1 MKNKEN
7 SFRIIIPVFNDK
19 ESLNMLIS
27 EIYKISQKLNYFF
40 DILIIDDYSSNHI
53 EINTRDFSNENIS
66 INVLRLKQN
75 IGHQKAIYLGLNYT
89 INHPVDKI
97 IIMDSDGEDDPNYLE
112 KLIKSNIDNNKNIVA
127 KRIQRKENFL
137 FIFCY
142 YLFKSIFRLL
152 TGKNLNFGNFSVI
165 NFSYVYQILNV
176 DNGFHH
182 YAASLLKID
191 NELIKY
197 PIPKGIRYE
206 GKSKMNFIKLISH
219 GLDALT
225 VFRREAIIRI
235 ILFSVIFEFLL
246 IAIASFIFYIRFFS
260 NLLITGQATTVMLFI
275 ILIGFVFIFICLILS
290 LSTTSNFT
298 DIDQEKIYKRYT
310 DKLEKII

>member
-1 MKNKEN
+1 MTKNNFKY
-7 SFRIIIPVFNDK
+7 RIIIPVFNDNK
-19 ESLNMLIS
+19 SLNFLVNK
-27 EIYKISQKLNYFF
+27 IYKITEKSDYHF
-40 DILIIDDYSSNHI
+40 DLLIIDDHSNNSI
-53 EINTRDFSNENIS
+53 KLNTNNYTSNNVS
-66 INVLRLKQN
+66 INILRVKQN
-75 IGHQKAIYLGLNYT
+75 IGHQKAIYIGLNYT
-89 INHPVDKI
+89 INHPVDKV

-112 KLIKSNIDNNKNIVA
+112 KLINSNIEKNKNIVA
-127 KRIQRKENFL
+127 KRVKRKENLL
-137 FIFCY
+137 FILCY
-142 YLFKSIFRLL
+142 YLFKLIFRIL
-152 TGKNLNFGNFSVI
+152 TGKNLNFGNFSII
-165 NFSYVYQILNV
+165 NFSNVNQILNV

-197 PIPKGIRYE
+197 PIPKGERYE

-246 IAIASFIFYIRFFS
+246 IAVASFIFYIRFFS
-260 NLLITGQATTVMLFI
+260 NFFITGQATIVMLFI
-275 ILIGFVFIFICLILS
+275 ILIGFVFIFICLLLALS
-290 LSTTSNFT
+290 STSSFT
-298 DIDQEKIYKRYT
+298 IIDSENIYKKYT